1 MRKTKWSKELVV
13 EKIKELKAKGEPL
26 DLSAIRKKHFI
37 LLYPTYRYIGS
48 WKKAITLAG
57 LNYAEIRKNIQW
69 SAEMVKKRIR
79 NLRRQRISLIPSVVR
94 KYDRKLLG
102 AAKRYFGSWPEAIR
116 AVGINPN
123 KVLGVKK
130 WEKEKV
136 LKGIQLLK
144 KMGVKINTT
153 TEIRKIYR
161 PLHSAAIRFF
171 GSWRKA
177 VTTAGIDPN
186 KILPHRKWDKEE
198 IIKAIKKLKG
208 EELN

>member
-1 MRKTKWSKELVV
+1 MRKTRWSKELVV

-48 WKKAITLAG
+48 WKEAITLAG

-69 SAEMVKKRIR
+69 SAEMVKERIKKF
-79 NLRRQRISLIPSVVR
+79 RRQRISLIPSVIR

-102 AAKRYFGSWPEAIR
+102 AAKRYFGSWQGAIR
-116 AVGINPN
+116 AVGINPD
-123 KVLGVKK
+123 KVLGGRRWKK
-130 WEKEKV
+130 DKV

-144 KMGVKINTT
+144 KMGVNISTT

-171 GSWRKA
+171 GSWRNA
-177 VTTAGIDPN
+177 VITAGIDP
-186 KILPHRKWDKEE
+186 KRILPLRKWHKEE
-198 IIKAIKKLKG
+198 IIRALKKLK
-208 EELN
+208 EKN